1 MNTAEIE
8 ALKKIALIFKLNRD
22 VILGNWIAAIRR
34 EQIMQDGVE
43 LELCQAGFGKLIDDF
58 IVYLASGNVSGYCDG
73 NAEIA
78 RHIANNDVSLGNF
91 IRAFHLF
98 EESYTGL
105 LAASLSPDDVM
116 PSLGAID
123 RLHHE
128 TISLVSEAYLEVK
141 DIVVFALAR
150 LAELRDPETE
160 QHLERTREYAAL
172 LARSMNQG
180 GEFAELI
187 YKVGPLHDIGK
198 VGVRDCILLK
208 PGPLTPVEYDEM
220 KTHCVIGGQT
230 IQRIISQQNIKHGYF
245 IMAKDIVLHHHE
257 RYDGTGYPEQLKGEA
272 IPLAARLFALADAYD
287 TIVSK
292 RPYKE
297 ALPHEVAVERI
308 LQDSG
313 THFDPALVKEFMS
326 IHAQFDEIHRKYQ
339 D

>member
-1 MNTAEIE
+1 MTTAEIDV
-8 ALKKIALIFKLNRD
+8 LKTIACIFRQNRD
-22 VILGNWIAAIRR
+22 VILMNWIAAVKR
-34 EQIMQDGVE
+34 EQIMHNHEE
-43 LELCQAGFGKLIDDF
+43 LKLCQAGFGRLIDDF
-58 IVYLASGNVSGYCDG
+58 ILHLASGNVRAYCEG
-73 NAEIA
+73 NVEIA

-98 EESYTGL
+98 EESYSGL
-105 LAASLSPDDVM
+105 VVEHLSPRDVM

-128 TISLVSEAYLEVK
+128 TISLVAEAYLDVK

-160 QHLERTREYAAL
+160 QHLERTREYASL
-172 LARSMNQG
+172 LARNVNPG
-180 GEFAELI
+180 GDFAERI

-198 VGVRDCILLK
+198 VGVRDSILLK
-208 PGPLTPVEYDEM
+208 PGPLTPAEYDEM
-220 KTHCVIGGQT
+220 KTHCLIGGQT
-230 IQRIISQQNIKHGYF
+230 IQRIIDQQKISHGYF

-257 RYDGTGYPEQLKGEA
+257 RYDGGGYPAQLKGEA

-292 RPYKE
+292 RAYKD
-297 ALPHEVAVERI
+297 ALPHAIAVERI
-308 LQDSG
+308 RQDSG
-313 THFDPALVKEFMS
+313 THFDPVLVREFLA
-326 IHAQFDEIHRKYQ
+326 IHPQFDEIHQKYR